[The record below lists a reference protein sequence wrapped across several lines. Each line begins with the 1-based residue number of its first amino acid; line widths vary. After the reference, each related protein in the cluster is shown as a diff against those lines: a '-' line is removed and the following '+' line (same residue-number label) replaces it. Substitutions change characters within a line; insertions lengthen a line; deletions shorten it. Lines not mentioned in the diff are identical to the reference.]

1 MPGGRNTRKRSGRG
15 RGAVESGGK
24 RLRSSK
30 GTDEAVEILQFGSGN
45 HGDPDSH
52 TSNSEGN
59 AKQPTHPANL
69 DTSSHPRANFVDF
82 EQIIRDLDISLQ
94 TSGRSQTS
102 ETNPNVL
109 NIPSNTQESFNLT
122 RGEETLRLGGEDMSA
137 HVPLQLCQKIW
148 AHQYINIA
156 LLLKGNVE
164 LQDLCSG
171 GILHITDKG
180 QLESRPRIT
189 KDKVPTIDKWTD
201 AFLIFSS
208 IYLKKY
214 PNKTQEL
221 LQYMSIIREAANRSS
236 LSWRTYDEQFHLRQA
251 TNVQPWGRLN
261 SDLWLRVMT
270 TNNYQSQT
278 ESYVNRA
285 ACLDFNN
292 GYCSFIH
299 CKFTHAC
306 SNCGGTNHGRQ
317 TCFKLTSPN
326 VNKGGP
332 AFRRPRGFHPYARVT
347 RPFPRRGNRQ

>member
-30 GTDEAVEILQFGSGN
+30 GTDEAVEILQFGNGN

-52 TSNSEGN
+52 TSNSHEEGN
-59 AKQPTHPANL
+59 AKQPTRPANP
-69 DTSSHPRANFVDF
+69 DTSNHPRANFVDF
-82 EQIIRDLDISLQ
+82 EQIIRDSDISLQ

-189 KDKVPTIDKWTD
+189 KDKVPTIDKWTY
-201 AFLIFSS
+201 AFLVFSS

-221 LQYMSIIREAANRSS
+221 LQYISIIHEEANRSS
-236 LSWRTYDEQFHLRQA
+236 PSWRTYDEQFRLR
-251 TNVQPWGRLN
+251 
-261 SDLWLRVMT
+261 
-270 TNNYQSQT
+270 
-278 ESYVNRA
+278 
-285 ACLDFNN
+285 
-292 GYCSFIH
+292 
-299 CKFTHAC
+299 
-306 SNCGGTNHGRQ
+306 
-317 TCFKLTSPN
+317 
-326 VNKGGP
+326 
-332 AFRRPRGFHPYARVT
+332 
-347 RPFPRRGNRQ
+347 

>member
-1 MPGGRNTRKRSGRG
+1 M
-15 RGAVESGGK
+15 
-24 RLRSSK
+24 
-30 GTDEAVEILQFGSGN
+30 QFGNGN

-52 TSNSEGN
+52 TSNSHEEGN
-59 AKQPTHPANL
+59 AKQPTHPANP
-69 DTSSHPRANFVDF
+69 DTSNHPRVNFVDF
-82 EQIIRDLDISLQ
+82 EQIIRDSDISLQ
-94 TSGRSQTS
+94 TSGRSQSS

-122 RGEETLRLGGEDMSA
+122 RGEETLCLGGRG
-137 HVPLQLCQKIW
+137 HVCTYVPLQLCRKIW

-180 QLESRPRIT
+180 QLESRPRIN

-221 LQYMSIIREAANRSS
+221 LQYMSIIHEAANRSS
-236 LSWRTYDEQFHLRQA
+236 LSWRTYDEQFRLRQA

-261 SDLWLRVMT
+261 S
-270 TNNYQSQT
+270 
-278 ESYVNRA
+278 
-285 ACLDFNN
+285 
-292 GYCSFIH
+292 
-299 CKFTHAC
+299 
-306 SNCGGTNHGRQ
+306 
-317 TCFKLTSPN
+317 
-326 VNKGGP
+326 
-332 AFRRPRGFHPYARVT
+332 GFG
-347 RPFPRRGNRQ
+347 FEL

>member
-1 MPGGRNTRKRSGRG
+1 
-15 RGAVESGGK
+15 
-24 RLRSSK
+24 
-30 GTDEAVEILQFGSGN
+30 
-45 HGDPDSH
+45 
-52 TSNSEGN
+52 
-59 AKQPTHPANL
+59 
-69 DTSSHPRANFVDF
+69 
-82 EQIIRDLDISLQ
+82 
-94 TSGRSQTS
+94 
-102 ETNPNVL
+102 
-109 NIPSNTQESFNLT
+109 
-122 RGEETLRLGGEDMSA
+122 MSA

-148 AHQYINIA
+148 AHQYINIS

-171 GILHITDKG
+171 GILHIMDKG

-306 SNCGGTNHGRQ
+306 SNCWRTNHGRQ

-326 VNKGGP
+326 VNRGGP
-332 AFRRPRGFHPYARVT
+332 AFRRPRGFHPYARGA

>member
-1 MPGGRNTRKRSGRG
+1 
-15 RGAVESGGK
+15 
-24 RLRSSK
+24 
-30 GTDEAVEILQFGSGN
+30 
-45 HGDPDSH
+45 
-52 TSNSEGN
+52 
-59 AKQPTHPANL
+59 
-69 DTSSHPRANFVDF
+69 
-82 EQIIRDLDISLQ
+82 
-94 TSGRSQTS
+94 
-102 ETNPNVL
+102 
-109 NIPSNTQESFNLT
+109 
-122 RGEETLRLGGEDMSA
+122 MSA

-221 LQYMSIIREAANRSS
+221 LQYMSIIHEAANRSS
-236 LSWRTYDEQFHLRQA
+236 LSSRTYNEQFRLRQA

-261 SDLWLRVMT
+261 SDLWLRVLT

-292 GYCSFIH
+292 GYCSFNH
-299 CKFTHAC
+299 CTSHMHVRIAGELTMGGRHA
-306 SNCGGTNHGRQ
+306 S
-317 TCFKLTSPN
+317 S
-326 VNKGGP
+326 
-332 AFRRPRGFHPYARVT
+332 
-347 RPFPRRGNRQ
+347 